1 MELPEHVQQVLNQI
15 VPSLKSLLQ
24 DNLHSCILYGSANRG
39 DLVPRLSDINL
50 LIVLGES
57 TPQAHAAIA
66 ETLRPHECISPF
78 VLGLVGLERSLRAF
92 AIKFRSIRR
101 NYRVLHGTDFLA
113 NWSVDEELVR
123 FLCE

>member
-50 LIVLGES
+50 LIVLCES
-57 TPQAHAAIA
+57 APQPQAAIA
-66 ETLRPHECISPF
+66 EPLRPQECLSPL
-78 VLGLVGLERSLRAF
+78 VVGLVGLERSLR
-92 AIKFRSIRR
+92 SGLTQ
-101 NYRVLHGTDFLA
+101 NDQQ
-113 NWSVDEELVR
+113 VDVR
-123 FLCE
+123 